1 MGTLVA
7 AAERLEGLCLGR
19 QRLNAHGRPSEP
31 ARANYSSGPFVLE
44 EIHHVREASMGGAI
58 TKQAIAIGL
67 SKARRA
73 GVQLPPPPARAKPK
87 TKRIA
92 ECASRAAGRA
102 ARPSSQRSRVISSA
116 LKREGRG
123 AATRQ
128 ALSRQAKSASRRR
141 FASARRAAARRPCGP
156 MGSVAKRLGT
166 PHERGRRVAA
176 ESQLRE
182 GRRRCAMG
190 TSKRANRDT
199 KLKSKRS

>member
-73 GVQLPPPPARAKPK
+73 GVQLPPSPARAKRK

-176 ESQLRE
+176 ESQLAAE
-182 GRRRCAMG
+182 GVRWARRRERTA
-190 TSKRANRDT
+190 TRSSNRSA
-199 KLKSKRS
+199 LN